1 MTELFSIKAGRAF
14 RREGTNF
21 IDSESTRGT
30 LVLEAGDD
38 DLLYLRWRARDGDIS
53 ARGDLELVIFPS
65 DAKLE
70 KISNDPSVRMYV
82 LKFQSSDQLHFFWL
96 QDPDGSQDASRIED
110 INSVMSE
117 FDPESLSGPAAGTE
131 NVGLSAGASDT
142 NVQGSA
148 APLNS
153 EQLNSVVQEI
163 IRNLQG
169 HNRAGVAPDVA
180 LSDILTPSTLA
191 PLLQDPEVVNSLAQ
205 FLPAELL
212 SSPHTADASLQE
224 VMKQTVTS
232 APFRASVRSLDQ
244 ALSTGLLGG
253 LVTSLGMPVEA
264 GLGIHP
270 FLEAIKSQAMNQDE
284 TMRDGQDD
292 EKQD

>member
-14 RREGTNF
+14 RREGSNF

-53 ARGDLELVIFPS
+53 TREDLELVIFPS

-70 KISNDPSVRMYV
+70 RISEDPSVRMYV
-82 LKFQSSDQLHFFWL
+82 LKFQSSDQLHF
-96 QDPDGSQDASRIED
+96 DPDSAQDTSHIEK
-110 INSVMSE
+110 INNIMLN
-117 FDPESLSGPAAGTE
+117 FDSESLSGPTE
-131 NVGLSAGASDT
+131 SIAS
-142 NVQGSA
+142 NNSVQAPTG
-148 APLNS
+148 PLNP

-163 IRNLQG
+163 LRNLQG
-169 HNRAGVAPDVA
+169 HSRAGVAPDVA
-180 LSDILTPSTLA
+180 LSDILTPSILA
-191 PLLQDPEVVNSLAQ
+191 TVLQDSEVVNSLTQ
-205 FLPAELL
+205 FLPVELL
-212 SSPHTADASLQE
+212 SSPYATQVPLQE
-224 VMKQTVTS
+224 VMKQTVAS
-232 APFRASVRSLDQ
+232 APFRSSVRSLDQ

-270 FLEAIKSQAMNQDE
+270 FLEAIEKQARGHGK
-284 TMRDGQDD
+284 TTRDKQGD
-292 EKQD
+292 EKKD